1 MCKKNSGIFY
11 ISVNKQRVY
20 GETVCTLYNVKYYV
34 LHYQKPQR
42 VIITLLRCVK

>member
-1 MCKKNSGIFY
+1 MVKLF
-11 ISVNKQRVY
+11 VL
-20 GETVCTLYNVKYYV
+20 LYNVKYYV